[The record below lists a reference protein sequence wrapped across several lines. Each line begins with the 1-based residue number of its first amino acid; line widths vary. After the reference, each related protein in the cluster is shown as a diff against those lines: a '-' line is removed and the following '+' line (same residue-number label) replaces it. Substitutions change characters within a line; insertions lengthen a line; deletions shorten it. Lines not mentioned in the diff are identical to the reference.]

1 MRQYP
6 LAVVFGLLLLPLT
19 WPIDAMARTPSQS
32 MVRDGINHT
41 PKDKQKA
48 SDASRRKAVEA
59 ARRKAQQEAARRKA
73 QEEARRK
80 AQQDAARRKALE
92 DARRKAQQEAARRK
106 AQEEA
111 RRKAQQDAA
120 RRKAQEED
128 RRKAQQDAARRK
140 VQEEARR
147 KAQQDAARR
156 KAQEE
161 ARRKAQQ
168 DAARRKAQEEARR
181 KAQQDAARRK
191 TQEESFRREPVQKT
205 SGHRP
210 AQFKPQPVPF
220 KPRNQQPTEQGSSF
234 SNKSNGA
241 VQRPTHGAEWNP
253 TSVKPSRKSKADL
266 RPKPATNTNHGPWFL
281 NSASI
286 KNTNLSS
293 PDTDEAT
300 TVCWW
305 EPAPSPV
312 IDIDIHFGSGSS
324 CWTPV
329 DHHHWWF
336 GGGWHWH
343 HHASTCHSFGWGFL
357 CWSRPGCHTLGW
369 RPWWDRPNCVEWW
382 TPTWN
387 WCSPSVHYVT
397 LSPPP
402 PPSSQQCWDALN
414 YGDLGLARRD
424 FLKRLAADPFD
435 ADSRLGLAL
444 CEGMRG
450 NASGMQ
456 AELLRVLE
464 DDPWICMSWR
474 PSSLRDQL
482 KGLLRDASR
491 DAKRVDVPERWVV
504 VGVLAAVAQEDG
516 VALAGLQR
524 AFGHPR
530 AIPGAE
536 LLQRLIQDRQLAF

>member
-1 MRQYP
+1 MRQHP
-6 LAVVFGLLLLPLT
+6 LALAVFLLLTPLA
-19 WPIDAMARTPSQS
+19 WPITSWAHTPPQGVVQGEIS
-32 MVRDGINHT
+32 HA
-41 PKDKQKA
+41 PKDKKKA
-48 SDASRRKAVEA
+48 NDEARRRAQEA

-73 QEEARRK
+73 QE
-80 AQQDAARRKALE
+80 D
-92 DARRKAQQEAARRK
+92 
-106 AQEEA
+106 A

-120 RRKAQEED
+120 RRKAQED
-128 RRKAQQDAARRK
+128 ARRN
-140 VQEEARR
+140 
-147 KAQQDAARR
+147 AQQDAARR
-156 KAQEE
+156 KAQED
-161 ARRKAQQ
+161 ARHKAQQ
-168 DAARRKAQEEARR
+168 DARRKAQEG
-181 KAQQDAARRK
+181 
-191 TQEESFRREPVQKT
+191 SFRREPVQKP

-220 KPRNQQPTEQGSSF
+220 KPRNQQPTGQSSSF
-234 SNKSNGA
+234 SNKSNGS

-266 RPKPATNTNHGPWFL
+266 GPKPPTNTNHGPWFL
-281 NSASI
+281 NSAPI
-286 KNTNLSS
+286 KNTTAS
-293 PDTDEAT
+293 PPGTGEAT

-305 EPAPSPV
+305 EPAPSPI

-324 CWTPV
+324 CWTPA

-397 LSPPP
+397 LPPPP

-424 FLKRLAADPFD
+424 FLRRLAADPFD

-444 CEGMRG
+444 CEGLRG

-464 DDPWICMSWR
+464 DDPWVCMSWR
-474 PSSLRDQL
+474 SGHLRDQL
-482 KGLLRDASR
+482 KGLLRDAGQ
-491 DAKRVDVPERWVV
+491 DARRVDVPERWVV

-524 AFGHPR
+524 AFRHSR
-530 AIPGAE
+530 VVPGAE
-536 LLQRLIQDRQLAF
+536 LLQRLVQDRQLAF

>member
-80 AQQDAARRKALE
+80 SQQDAARRKALE
-92 DARRKAQQEAARRK
+92 DARRKAQQEAARRR
-106 AQEEA
+106 A
-111 RRKAQQDAA
+111 
-120 RRKAQEED
+120 
-128 RRKAQQDAARRK
+128 
-140 VQEEARR
+140 QEEARR

-181 KAQQDAARRK
+181 KAQQEAARRK
-191 TQEESFRREPVQKT
+191 VQEEDRRKAQQDAAIRKAQEESFRREPVQKT

-210 AQFKPQPVPF
+210 AQFKTQPVPI
-220 KPRNQQPTEQGSSF
+220 KPRNQQTTEQSSSF

-241 VQRPTHGAEWNP
+241 VQRPAHGAVWNP

-266 RPKPATNTNHGPWFL
+266 GPQPPTNTDHAPWLL
-281 NSASI
+281 NSAPI
-286 KNTNLSS
+286 KNTAASP

-312 IDIDIHFGSGSS
+312 IDIDIHFGSGFS

-397 LSPPP
+397 LPPPP

-464 DDPWICMSWR
+464 DDPWVCMSWR
-474 PSSLRDQL
+474 PSHLRDRL
-482 KGLLRDASR
+482 KRLLRDAGR
-491 DAKRVDVPERWVV
+491 DARRVDVPERWVV

-524 AFGHPR
+524 AFRHAR
-530 AIPGAE
+530 VIPGAE
-536 LLQRLIQDRQLAF
+536 LLQRMVQDRQLAF

>member
-1 MRQYP
+1 MRQLP
-6 LAVVFGLLLLPLT
+6 LAVTFGLLMLPLA
-19 WPIDAMARTPSQS
+19 WPIDPMAHTPPQS
-32 MVRDGINHT
+32 MVRDGDNHT
-41 PKDKQKA
+41 AKDKQKA
-48 SDASRRKAVEA
+48 NDASRRRAQEE

-73 QEEARRK
+73 QEEAH
-80 AQQDAARRKALE
+80 
-92 DARRKAQQEAARRK
+92 
-106 AQEEA
+106 
-111 RRKAQQDAA
+111 
-120 RRKAQEED
+120 
-128 RRKAQQDAARRK
+128 
-140 VQEEARR
+140 
-147 KAQQDAARR
+147 
-156 KAQEE
+156 
-161 ARRKAQQ
+161 
-168 DAARRKAQEEARR
+168 R

-220 KPRNQQPTEQGSSF
+220 KPRNQQTTGQNSSF
-234 SNKSNGA
+234 STKSNGA
-241 VQRPTHGAEWNP
+241 VQRPAHGAVWNP

-266 RPKPATNTNHGPWFL
+266 GPQPPTNTDHAPWLL
-281 NSASI
+281 NSAPI
-286 KNTNLSS
+286 KNTAASP
-293 PDTDEAT
+293 PDTDEAS

-312 IDIDIHFGSGSS
+312 IDIDIHFGSGFS

-397 LSPPP
+397 LPPPP

-444 CEGMRG
+444 CEGLRG

-464 DDPWICMSWR
+464 DDPWVCMSWR
-474 PSSLRDQL
+474 PGSLRDQL
-482 KGLLRDASR
+482 KGLLRDAGL
-491 DAKRVDVPERWVV
+491 DARRVDVPERWVV
-504 VGVLAAVAQEDG
+504 VGVLAAVAQKDG

-524 AFGHPR
+524 ALTHPR

-536 LLQRLIQDRQLAF
+536 LLHRLVQDRQLAF

>member
-6 LAVVFGLLLLPLT
+6 LAVIFGLLLLPLAR
-19 WPIDAMARTPSQS
+19 PIDAMARTSSQS

-92 DARRKAQQEAARRK
+92 DARRKAQQEAARR
-106 AQEEA
+106 
-111 RRKAQQDAA
+111 R
-120 RRKAQEED
+120 
-128 RRKAQQDAARRK
+128 
-140 VQEEARR
+140 
-147 KAQQDAARR
+147 
-156 KAQEE
+156 AQEE

-181 KAQQDAARRK
+181 KAQQNAARRK
-191 TQEESFRREPVQKT
+191 AQEEAHRKAQQEAARRIVQEEDRRKAQQDAAIRKAQEESFRREPVQKT

-220 KPRNQQPTEQGSSF
+220 KPRNQQPTGQSSSL

-241 VQRPTHGAEWNP
+241 VQRPSHGAEWNP

-266 RPKPATNTNHGPWFL
+266 GPKPPTNTDHAPWLL
-281 NSASI
+281 NSAPI
-286 KNTNLSS
+286 KNTTASP

-312 IDIDIHFGSGSS
+312 IDIDIHFGSGFS

-397 LSPPP
+397 LPPPP

-464 DDPWICMSWR
+464 DDPWVCMSWR
-474 PSSLRDQL
+474 PSDLRDRL
-482 KGLLRDASR
+482 KGLLRDAGQ
-491 DAKRVDVPERWVV
+491 DARRVDVPERWVV

-524 AFGHPR
+524 AFRHAR
-530 AIPGAE
+530 VIPGAE
-536 LLQRLIQDRQLAF
+536 LLQRLVQDRQLAF

>member
-6 LAVVFGLLLLPLT
+6 LAVIFGLLLLPLA

-92 DARRKAQQEAARRK
+92 DARRKAQQEAARR
-106 AQEEA
+106 
-111 RRKAQQDAA
+111 R
-120 RRKAQEED
+120 
-128 RRKAQQDAARRK
+128 
-140 VQEEARR
+140 
-147 KAQQDAARR
+147 
-156 KAQEE
+156 AQEE

-191 TQEESFRREPVQKT
+191 VQEEARRKAQHAARRKVQEEDRRKAQQDAAIRKTQEESFRREPVQKT

-210 AQFKPQPVPF
+210 AQLKPQPVPF
-220 KPRNQQPTEQGSSF
+220 KPRNQQTTEQSSSF

-241 VQRPTHGAEWNP
+241 VQRPAHGAEWNP

-266 RPKPATNTNHGPWFL
+266 GPQPPTNTDHAPWLL
-281 NSASI
+281 NSAPI
-286 KNTNLSS
+286 KNTAAPP

-312 IDIDIHFGSGSS
+312 IDIDIHFGSGFS

-397 LSPPP
+397 LPPPP

-450 NASGMQ
+450 NASGMR

-464 DDPWICMSWR
+464 DDPWVCMSWR
-474 PSSLRDQL
+474 PSHLRDRL
-482 KGLLRDASR
+482 KRLLRDAGR
-491 DAKRVDVPERWVV
+491 DARRVDVPERWVV

-524 AFGHPR
+524 AFRHAR
-530 AIPGAE
+530 VIPGAE
-536 LLQRLIQDRQLAF
+536 LLQRLVQDRQLAF